1 MVDFFCSCP
10 YVHQVYLQILS
21 DIIKDKAIS
30 LTAVMHKLLVDY
42 TTETAVA
49 QLEIYNINIIFL
61 HDKYGIIS
69 PDLLLF
75 KLNILYLKLT
85 QTLINPILD
94 IICVLLSCYN
104 KEAPDH
110 LVKLWV
116 NCNTTSDLNWI
127 KNCLFSPQYNLHPVF
142 IFFNFLYLK

>member
-1 MVDFFCSCP
+1 
-10 YVHQVYLQILS
+10 VHQVYLQILS

-94 IICVLLSCYN
+94 IICV
-104 KEAPDH
+104 K
-110 LVKLWV
+110 
-116 NCNTTSDLNWI
+116 
-127 KNCLFSPQYNLHPVF
+127 
-142 IFFNFLYLK
+142 